1 MTSIASSRSM
11 QEADRTDKLVLL
23 LRDSARFLVI
33 GAVFTAVWG
42 VGGYFPV
49 ARFMTLTLLTTA
61 AITVC
66 FSGINTKERIA
77 PALPLLVVMTVSYTH
92 LTLPTILL
100 V

>member
-1 MTSIASSRSM
+1 M

-66 FSGINTKERIA
+66 FCGINTKERIA
-77 PALPLLVVMTVSYTH
+77 PALPLLVVMILGLLYGFCLLYTS
-92 LTLPTILL
+92 PSPRDRG
-100 V
+100 